1 MCLRLKHFLFAFM
14 PLVSGSGI
22 AAGQGAG
29 SPLFFRQNR
38 KRCCV
43 CGTRFL
49 LGLQLRQILP
59 ELRRSLEA
67 QMDEAL
73 KSQAEKVLFN
83 EGLTI
88 SDFVCSVLS
97 MLVKERKLPF
107 DAKVPNK
114 LPAQTLVKSARNK
127 GLHQTKDVED
137 LFKKI
142 GNLIRQDAP

>member
-1 MCLRLKHFLFAFM
+1 M
-14 PLVSGSGI
+14 PSCVI
-22 AAGQGAG
+22 TNAAAG
-29 SPLFFRQNR
+29 
-38 KRCCV
+38 
-43 CGTRFL
+43 TFL
-49 LGLQLRQILP
+49 LQLRFQ
-59 ELRRSLEA
+59 
-67 QMDEAL
+67 
-73 KSQAEKVLFN
+73 VLSN